1 MGTFA
6 AIEMGAK
13 SARLC
18 LARPAYW
25 SDAVVDEK
33 VRLWNRRVWPS
44 GSALATTSAP
54 TEPPAPPIFST
65 ITD

>member
-33 VRLWNRRVWPS
+33 VRLWNRRV
-44 GSALATTSAP
+44 
-54 TEPPAPPIFST
+54 
-65 ITD
+65 